1 MAASKFLGA
10 TADSMDAIVDSS
22 FNRYGTPS
30 AVIHGEE
37 FSVSAAICLRYGRG
51 TLEFSDGRSYPV
63 YWRGPTAGVDVG
75 ATGVKSFALIYNVE
89 SPEQLHKRIPNVDGS
104 LIALGG
110 VALNY
115 MQRGNIIIAPMRVG
129 FGYQI
134 GISLVYL
141 KFSTEGGW
149 WPF

>member
-1 MAASKFLGA
+1 
-10 TADSMDAIVDSS
+10 MDAIVDSS

-75 ATGVKSFALIYNVE
+75 ATGVKSFAL
-89 SPEQLHKRIPNVDGS
+89 
-104 LIALGG
+104 
-110 VALNY
+110 NY

-129 FGYQI
+129 FGYQV